1 MAKRRSAER
10 LDDRIIREWRKRS
23 KRARFPK
30 EWVRAAV
37 RRVELAQNF
46 RLASKLE
53 ANIRPRLT
61 FQLPWSTT
69 GRAGAGNAPA
79 NACRQRRR
87 EEPNWLI
94 SLEIFRIDRKTA
106 TCPTPDASR
115 TIEARLMRTRV
126 PTSRAGEPVACE
138 KEIKSAI
145 SVHKPSRT
153 KLLPP

>member
-10 LDDRIIREWRKRS
+10 LDDRIIREWRNRS

-30 EWVRAAV
+30 EWVRVVV

-69 GRAGAGNAPA
+69 GRAGAGNAPTDV
-79 NACRQRRR
+79 CRQRRR
-87 EEPNWLI
+87 EVPNWLI
-94 SLEIFRIDRKTA
+94 SLQIFRIDRKTA
-106 TCPTPDASR
+106 TCPTTDASR
-115 TIEARLMRTRV
+115 TTESRVPRTGV
-126 PTSRAGEPVACE
+126 PTSRAGKPVACE
-138 KEIKSAI
+138 KEVESAI